1 MRRIGGAERRS
12 RLARRHHLAADAP
25 AAGVAELAGALA
37 GLHAT
42 DPTSVML
49 AARRRLA
56 GAGVEAVERALYED
70 RSVVRMLGMR
80 RTMFVVPV
88 DLMPVIQAACT
99 AALVPGERR
108 KLVGLLEAAGVAAD
122 GEAWLAA
129 AAAATLAELTARGEA
144 TAAELGRAVP
154 ALGRQVV
161 VGAGT
166 RSEARQGVAT
176 RVLFLL
182 AAEGLIVRGRPL
194 GSWTSTLNR
203 WAPLE
208 AWLGAPMGAVATQP
222 ARVELARRWL
232 AAFGPGTFADL
243 KWWTGWPAGVV
254 KEVLRELGPV
264 EVALDG
270 GTAGLVLAGDLEPT
284 AAPEPWAAALPGL
297 DPTVMGWFERG
308 WILGPHR
315 ELLFDRTGNAGPT
328 IWWDGRVVGGW
339 AQRRDGEVVHELL
352 EDVGADAVAA
362 IEAELAALGAWVGPV
377 RLTPRFRTPLE
388 RRLVGGPSAG

>member
-1 MRRIGGAERRS
+1 MRRVGVAERRA
-12 RLARRHHLAADAP
+12 RLARRQHLASDAP

-56 GAGVEAVERALYED
+56 GAGVETIERALYEE

-108 KLVGLLEAAGVAAD
+108 KLVGLLEAAAVAAD

-129 AAAATLAELTARGEA
+129 TAAATLAELAARGEA
-144 TAAELGRAVP
+144 TAAELGRDVP
-154 ALGRQVV
+154 GLGRQIV

-166 RSEARQGVAT
+166 RNEARQGVAT

-203 WAPLE
+203 WVPLE
-208 AWLGAPMGAVATQP
+208 SWLGAPLPAAATQP

-243 KWWTGWPAGVV
+243 KWWTGWPAGVL
-254 KEVLRELGPV
+254 KAVLAELGPV

-270 GTAGLVLAGDLEPT
+270 GATGLILAGDVEPT
-284 AAPEPWAAALPGL
+284 PAPAPWAAALPGL

-362 IEAELAALGAWVGPV
+362 IEAELEALAAWVGTV

-388 RRLVGGPSAG
+388 RRLVGGAS

>member
-1 MRRIGGAERRS
+1 MRRIGVDERRS

-56 GAGVEAVERALYED
+56 GAGVETIERALYED

-88 DLMPVIQAACT
+88 DLMPVIQAAST
-99 AALVPGERR
+99 AALIPGERR
-108 KLVGLLEAAGVAAD
+108 KLVGMLEAAGVAED
-122 GEAWLAA
+122 GAAWLAA
-129 AAAATLAELTARGEA
+129 VSAATLAELVARGEA

-154 ALGRQVV
+154 GLGQQIV

-203 WAPLE
+203 WAPL
-208 AWLGAPMGAVATQP
+208 ASWLGAPMAATATQP

-232 AAFGPGTFADL
+232 TAFGPGTFADL
-243 KWWTGWPAGVV
+243 KWWTGWPVGVV
-254 KEVLRELGPV
+254 KEVLAELGPV
-264 EVALDG
+264 EV
-270 GTAGLVLAGDLEPT
+270 VLADGARGLLLADDVEPT
-284 AAPEPWAAALPGL
+284 RAPEPWAAALPGL

-308 WILGPHR
+308 WFLGPHR
-315 ELLFDRTGNAGPT
+315 GLLFDRTGNAGPT

-362 IEAELAALGAWVGPV
+362 IEAELDALADWVGPV